1 MSNII
6 KEQNIQNNINPS
18 KYNILAESNNET
30 VVSEYIPEEK
40 TSKEY
45 QTEQDLENDFIHRIS
60 LLGYEYLPIN
70 NEKDLIDNLKL
81 QLEKLN
87 NISLSNKEW
96 GKIKE
101 KLITSNLSIKDKT
114 RIIQQ
119 NYIIDLIRDDG
130 SLFNFFL
137 IDKNNIHNNSM
148 QVINQYEENKGRRK
162 TRYDVSILVNGLPL
176 IHVELKKEEFQL
188 EKHLIK

>member
-18 KYNILAESNNET
+18 KYNILAESNDET

-70 NEKDLIDNLKL
+70 N
-81 QLEKLN
+81 
-87 NISLSNKEW
+87 
-96 GKIKE
+96 
-101 KLITSNLSIKDKT
+101 
-114 RIIQQ
+114 
-119 NYIIDLIRDDG
+119 
-130 SLFNFFL
+130 
-137 IDKNNIHNNSM
+137 
-148 QVINQYEENKGRRK
+148 
-162 TRYDVSILVNGLPL
+162 
-176 IHVELKKEEFQL
+176 
-188 EKHLIK
+188 